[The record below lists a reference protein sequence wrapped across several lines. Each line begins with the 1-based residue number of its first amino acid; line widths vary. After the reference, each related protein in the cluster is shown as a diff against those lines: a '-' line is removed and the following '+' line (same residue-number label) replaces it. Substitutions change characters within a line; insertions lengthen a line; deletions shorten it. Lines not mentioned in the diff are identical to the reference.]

1 LITWLTRLLTGKER
15 TILASQGFNS
25 SETEPTSFIPG
36 SSHRS
41 YESGS
46 RMTGIRSWTTAV
58 TAFGVVVRIEQ
69 VSTALPLAF
78 FQRSQIPAKAN
89 NSPSLTSKQYGCF
102 DFPIL
107 FHS

>member
-1 LITWLTRLLTGKER
+1 MLG
-15 TILASQGFNS
+15 
-25 SETEPTSFIPG
+25 
-36 SSHRS
+36 
-41 YESGS
+41 
-46 RMTGIRSWTTAV
+46 MRSWTTAV

-69 VSTALPLAF
+69 VSTELLLAS

-107 FHS
+107 FHL